1 MAASNPLAKKALE
14 QLPNLAGCQAH
25 TSVMVSSVDIK
36 QLKRLSI
43 QATYEAK
50 YEKRD

>member
-1 MAASNPLAKKALE
+1 MRMEKNGKSGLE
-14 QLPNLAGCQAH
+14 
-25 TSVMVSSVDIK
+25 SSVDIK